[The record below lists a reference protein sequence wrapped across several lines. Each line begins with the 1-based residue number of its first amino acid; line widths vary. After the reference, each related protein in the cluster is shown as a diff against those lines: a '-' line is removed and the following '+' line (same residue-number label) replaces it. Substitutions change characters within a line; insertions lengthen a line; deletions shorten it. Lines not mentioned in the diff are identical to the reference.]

1 VPQKSGLNFMKK
13 YSLLVAMA
21 VSMMACQNKTDAT
34 ATTETTTQET
44 KATTSATPVTAS
56 AKIKDPV
63 CGMPMEGEHFT
74 EFTTSGTDTTWFC
87 SPHCKDQYM
96 KNPEKYKQPAQAPK
110 G

>member
-1 VPQKSGLNFMKK
+1 MKK
-13 YSLLVAMA
+13 YSLMA
-21 VSMMACQNKTDAT
+21 AIAISMVACQSKTDAT
-34 ATTETTTQET
+34 TTTEVTTQEVKT
-44 KATTSATPVTAS
+44 SAPVATTPAVTAS

-96 KNPEKYKQPAQAPK
+96 KNPGKYKKPAEAPK

>member
-1 VPQKSGLNFMKK
+1 MKK

-34 ATTETTTQET
+34 GTEKTAQET
-44 KATTSATPVTAS
+44 KATTAPATTTGVTAT

-63 CGMPMEGEHFT
+63 CGMEMEGEHFT

-96 KNPEKYKQPAQAPK
+96 KNPEKYKKPAQAPK